1 VLPIDV
7 AQRPM
12 RFHLGWHAMALRTAL
27 VGYLACGLF
36 TTRLYTEGFWI
47 LVGLAC
53 CLDNVAAGIFA
64 QTDRRDAPDGLA
76 CALPVP
82 PAMDEPDAPP
92 VTGKL
97 Q

>member
-1 VLPIDV
+1 
-7 AQRPM
+7 M
-12 RFHLGWHAMALRTAL
+12 AMRTAL
-27 VGYLACGLF
+27 IGYLACGLF

-64 QTDRRDAPDGLA
+64 QTDRQDATD
-76 CALPVP
+76 ALTSASPVP
-82 PAMDEPDAPP
+82 PVMDDPDAPP
-92 VTGKL
+92 VTGRL